1 MKKIFKALSSLAV
14 AVLLVSACNVEH
26 HMPTYSPVYE
36 NEASFLQTVYNNKE
50 IQGTAATEEITIT
63 RNSCNND
70 LTVPILSWK
79 EEENK
84 KIAAENIKLKAEG
97 KDTIPLYEIL
107 VNYPESATFA
117 AGEYSTSFIIDVSI
131 LPVGKVFTDELMI
144 VDTTVTN
151 VNVSNTRSKIT
162 LQKVYTWV
170 SLGKGEWFDNL
181 LLYSGASLG
190 IQEVEVLKAEGFD
203 RYRIMAP
210 YANTDQLAAGISAH
224 FGTSATLA
232 GPSNNKD
239 NYIEFWVLENGENV
253 AWDGW
258 WYPGVLYQGIDMKG
272 YYPSY
277 LTGST
282 AEDALSGFYDE
293 LVVGFYPYWYMDD
306 LGGFG
311 AKYPCFLS
319 LPGGPALESWL

>member
-1 MKKIFKALSSLAV
+1 
-14 AVLLVSACNVEH
+14 
-26 HMPTYSPVYE
+26 MPTYSPVNSSEVSFVQSTITNTEILGTATTFDVQLSRNTSSEAATVAVKSTFTSGVVCPASVTFNAGESTATLTLDVSGMQVGTRYTGTIE
-36 NEASFLQTVYNNKE
+36 LADSASFNANIAV
-50 IQGTAATEEITIT
+50 ATT
-63 RNSCNND
+63 
-70 LTVPILSWK
+70 
-79 EEENK
+79 
-84 KIAAENIKLKAEG
+84 
-97 KDTIPLYEIL
+97 
-107 VNYPESATFA
+107 
-117 AGEYSTSFIIDVSI
+117 
-131 LPVGKVFTDELMI
+131 KV
-144 VDTTVTN
+144 
-151 VNVSNTRSKIT
+151 T

>member
-1 MKKIFKALSSLAV
+1 
-14 AVLLVSACNVEH
+14 
-26 HMPTYSPVYE
+26 MPTYSPVNSSEVSFVQSTITNTEILGTATTFDVLLSRNTSSEAATVAVKSTFTSGVVCPASVTFNAGESTATLTLDVSGMQVGTRYTGTIE
-36 NEASFLQTVYNNKE
+36 LADSASFNANIAV
-50 IQGTAATEEITIT
+50 ATT
-63 RNSCNND
+63 
-70 LTVPILSWK
+70 
-79 EEENK
+79 
-84 KIAAENIKLKAEG
+84 
-97 KDTIPLYEIL
+97 
-107 VNYPESATFA
+107 
-117 AGEYSTSFIIDVSI
+117 
-131 LPVGKVFTDELMI
+131 KV
-144 VDTTVTN
+144 
-151 VNVSNTRSKIT
+151 T

-293 LVVGFYPYWYMDD
+293 MVIGFYPYWYMDG

-319 LPGGPALESWL
+319 LPGGPALEGWL

>member
-26 HMPTYSPVYE
+26 PMPTYSPVNSCEVSFVQKTVVNQEILATAPTFDVLLSRNTSSEAATVAVTSTFSEGVVCPASVTFNAGESTATLTLDVSGMQVGTRYTGTIE
-36 NEASFLQTVYNNKE
+36 LADSASFNANIAV
-50 IQGTAATEEITIT
+50 ATT
-63 RNSCNND
+63 
-70 LTVPILSWK
+70 
-79 EEENK
+79 
-84 KIAAENIKLKAEG
+84 
-97 KDTIPLYEIL
+97 
-107 VNYPESATFA
+107 
-117 AGEYSTSFIIDVSI
+117 
-131 LPVGKVFTDELMI
+131 KV
-144 VDTTVTN
+144 
-151 VNVSNTRSKIT
+151 T

>member
-1 MKKIFKALSSLAV
+1 MKKIFKALSSIAA

-26 HMPTYSPVYE
+26 PMPTYSPVNSSEVSFVQSTITNTEILGTATTFDVLLSRNTSSEAATVAVKSTFTSGVVCPASVTFNAGESTATLTLDVSGMQVGTRYTGTIE
-36 NEASFLQTVYNNKE
+36 LADSASFNANIAV
-50 IQGTAATEEITIT
+50 ATT
-63 RNSCNND
+63 
-70 LTVPILSWK
+70 
-79 EEENK
+79 
-84 KIAAENIKLKAEG
+84 
-97 KDTIPLYEIL
+97 
-107 VNYPESATFA
+107 
-117 AGEYSTSFIIDVSI
+117 
-131 LPVGKVFTDELMI
+131 KV
-144 VDTTVTN
+144 
-151 VNVSNTRSKIT
+151 T

-293 LVVGFYPYWYMDD
+293 MVIGFYPYWYMDG

-319 LPGGPALESWL
+319 LPGGPALEGWL

>member
-1 MKKIFKALSSLAV
+1 
-14 AVLLVSACNVEH
+14 
-26 HMPTYSPVYE
+26 MPTYSPVYE

-84 KIAAENIKLKAEG
+84 RIAAENIKLKAEG

-170 SLGKGEWFDNL
+170 PIGTGQYMDFFFMGAPIDVEILKADGFNRYRVMNPYPKDVISAGVPAGWYAGGQISYFDFNINEDGTIRWDGEL
-181 LLYSGASLG
+181 KSGAVNASIG
-190 IQEVEVLKAEGFD
+190 
-203 RYRIMAP
+203 
-210 YANTDQLAAGISAH
+210 
-224 FGTSATLA
+224 
-232 GPSNNKD
+232 D
-239 NYIEFWVLENGENV
+239 NAYIW
-253 AWDGW
+253 
-258 WYPGVLYQGIDMKG
+258 G
-272 YYPSY
+272 YYPLDYHSSQTKEAALCKTLEDGQIIQMY
-277 LTGST
+277 IAWLIENST
-282 AEDALSGFYDE
+282 SWYGYNAAYINMPNSTIDFDAWLAE
-293 LVVGFYPYWYMDD
+293 
-306 LGGFG
+306 
-311 AKYPCFLS
+311 
-319 LPGGPALESWL
+319 

>member
-1 MKKIFKALSSLAV
+1 
-14 AVLLVSACNVEH
+14 
-26 HMPTYSPVYE
+26 MPTYSPVNSSEVSFVQSTITNTEILGTATTFDVTLSRNTSSEAATVAVKSTFTSGVVCPASVTFNAGESTATLTLDVSGMQVGTRYTGTIE
-36 NEASFLQTVYNNKE
+36 LADSASFNANIAV
-50 IQGTAATEEITIT
+50 ATT
-63 RNSCNND
+63 
-70 LTVPILSWK
+70 
-79 EEENK
+79 
-84 KIAAENIKLKAEG
+84 
-97 KDTIPLYEIL
+97 
-107 VNYPESATFA
+107 
-117 AGEYSTSFIIDVSI
+117 
-131 LPVGKVFTDELMI
+131 KV
-144 VDTTVTN
+144 
-151 VNVSNTRSKIT
+151 T

-170 SLGKGEWFDNL
+170 SLGEGEWFDNL

-293 LVVGFYPYWYMDD
+293 MVIGFYPYWYMDG

-319 LPGGPALESWL
+319 LPGGPALEGWL